1 VTVPENRATGSDKQI
16 KLAVVRVK
24 STNENPGAP
33 LLLGTGGPGG
43 PGLQDVQGAGG
54 PGFLTTYGP
63 ILEDREFV
71 LFSQRGTALA
81 EPMLDCPVYSA
92 LTIQAS
98 MEGMS
103 LEARGQAGRDAL
115 VKCAEAFAAE
125 GVDLSAYNTNENAD
139 DVDAIR
145 QALGY
150 DKIFYYGESYGTQ
163 LGQFV
168 LRRHPDILAGILL
181 DGIVPVTKE
190 QSVRVSDIPGAFQ
203 TVFAAC
209 AADATCNA
217 AYPDLEAMLVE
228 TMDRLREN
236 PVSYTLALPGQEPV
250 EVKVDDLLAMNALFI
265 DLYVP
270 GGYAKLPELV
280 KQLHEGNMAP
290 MRATLPLLLQTSSYA
305 RVMHYAINCT
315 DDPTT
320 SLDDLALDGVAEVY
334 ARLVTDDG
342 QNYANICP
350 ALDLPQLPADSD
362 ALVESDIPALLLQGG
377 LDPATPRSGGLNVAE
392 GLPNSTEV
400 LVPGGTHVQF
410 GNPCVV
416 NIVRNFMND
425 PAAKPDLSCIDQAV
439 AFKLP
444 APVTYTGPGA
454 SNAISIT
461 LPPTFVQ
468 VAPGQWSDGEMI
480 AITASFPPTKTVETV
495 LGETAAALKME
506 NPEVVDGP
514 TIAGM
519 ESFLVQFPTSG
530 AIYDVY
536 VFGDEQGTYRVI
548 FDALNASSV
557 DFLREKVYPALL
569 ESVTVGPAQAA
580 QSGSSNGE
588 ASNTPR
594 LRELDFAPF
603 EAALAAFTPERAAK
617 IEAIV
622 KDADIAQVQDAVK
635 AGQLSYAELTLFFLL
650 RIKQYDETLRTMVE
664 LNPDAL
670 KEAQAADQLL
680 KDGKATDLMFGIPV
694 TLKDNIETAA
704 PMHTTGGSEI
714 LSNYQ
719 PKADASF
726 VKQLREAGA
735 VILGKA
741 NLSEFA
747 GGITVFPP
755 GASAVGGVTMNPYGD
770 FSAGGSSS
778 GSGAGTA
785 AYETM
790 VSVGSETAGSLIVPA
805 SWNGVVGMYPS
816 KGVVDGSQVIPLITN
831 NDSAGPIGRNVKDVA
846 TLLGVIDTR
855 NTDYVAGLDAQALN
869 GVKAAFLKADVLAQ
883 PTSPL
888 EDTADNAAIAQLIEQ
903 GLTKAGA
910 KVSDVE
916 FAPAQIGAQL
926 NGVLATLIAGGI
938 RHDMLPYLT
947 AAGVPVKTPEDLA
960 AYNLKDPQTRIPF
973 QQGTLDSSVANTD
986 VKDAAEYQDA
996 ITQIKAA
1003 AVATLEQAFA
1013 DSQADILVSV
1023 NNYHSQVYATAN
1035 YPAITIPLGKR
1046 ANGMPVGVVLI
1057 GKPGSE
1063 AQLLSYAYALEQ
1075 ATKLRVDPDLSR
1087 VEAH

>member
-1 VTVPENRATGSDKQI
+1 
-16 KLAVVRVK
+16 
-24 STNENPGAP
+24 
-33 LLLGTGGPGG
+33 
-43 PGLQDVQGAGG
+43 
-54 PGFLTTYGP
+54 
-63 ILEDREFV
+63 
-71 LFSQRGTALA
+71 
-81 EPMLDCPVYSA
+81 M
-92 LTIQAS
+92 
-98 MEGMS
+98 
-103 LEARGQAGRDAL
+103 
-115 VKCAEAFAAE
+115 KCAEAFAAE

-139 DVDAIR
+139 DVDALR

-181 DGIVPVTKE
+181 DGVVPVTKE
-190 QSVRVSDIPGAFQ
+190 QSVRVSDLPGAFQ

-209 AADATCNA
+209 AADEACNA

-236 PVSYTLALPGQEPV
+236 PVSYTLALPGQDPV

-334 ARLVTDDG
+334 ARLATDDG

-362 ALVESDIPALLLQGG
+362 ALVEFDIPALLLQGG

-416 NIVRNFMND
+416 NIVRDFMND

-439 AFKLP
+439 TFKLP
-444 APVTYTGPGA
+444 APVSYAGPGA

-461 LPPTFVQ
+461 LPPTFMAA
-468 VAPGQWSDGEMI
+468 APGQWSDNEMVV
-480 AITASFPPTKTVETV
+480 ITASFPPTKTVEAV
-495 LGETAAALKME
+495 LGETAAALQLQ
-506 NPEVVDGP
+506 NPKVVAGP

-519 ESFLVQFPTSG
+519 ESAFVQAPP
-530 AIYDVY
+530 YDIY
-536 VFGDEQGTYRVI
+536 VFGDQQGAYRVV
-548 FDALNASSV
+548 FDVLNPNSA
-557 DFLREKVYPALL
+557 DFLRTKVFPGML
-569 ESVTVGPAQAA
+569 ESVTVGPAASIPSEA
-580 QSGSSNGE
+580 TTTIE

-594 LRELDFAPF
+594 LRELDFSPF
-603 EAALAAFTPERAAK
+603 EEELAAFTPERAAE

-635 AGQLSYAELTLFFLL
+635 AGQLSYAELTLFFLS
-650 RIKQYDETLRTMVE
+650 RIKQYDETLRTMIE

-670 KEAQAADQLL
+670 KEARAADQLL
-680 KDGKATDLMFGIPV
+680 KDGKASGLMLGIPV

-704 PMHTTGGSEI
+704 PLHTTGGSEI

-755 GASAVGGVTMNPYGD
+755 GASAVGGLTMNPHGD

-816 KGVVDGSQVIPLITN
+816 KSVVDGSQVIPLITN

-855 NTDYVAGLDAQALN
+855 DTDYVAGLDAKALN
-869 GVKAAFLKADVLAQ
+869 GVKAAFLKVDVLAQ

-903 GLTKAGA
+903 SLTKAGA

-916 FAPAQIGAQL
+916 LAPAQIGAQL

-947 AAGVPVKTPEDLA
+947 AAGAPVKTPEDLA
-960 AYNLKDPQTRIPF
+960 AYNLKDPQNSHSISAGHIGQFRC
-973 QQGTLDSSVANTD
+973 
-986 VKDAAEYQDA
+986 EYRR
-996 ITQIKAA
+996 
-1003 AVATLEQAFA
+1003 E
-1013 DSQADILVSV
+1013 
-1023 NNYHSQVYATAN
+1023 
-1035 YPAITIPLGKR
+1035 R
-1046 ANGMPVGVVLI
+1046 C
-1057 GKPGSE
+1057 
-1063 AQLLSYAYALEQ
+1063 
-1075 ATKLRVDPDLSR
+1075 R
-1087 VEAH
+1087 

>member
-1 VTVPENRATGSDKQI
+1 MLGNGALYFFQDGNLHIDLAADGGTMVFAPATASAVAFGDAWESVACDVLGVGPEVAAVADCGYVTVPENRAAGTEDTI
-16 KLAVVRVK
+16 RLAVVRVK
-24 STNENPGAP
+24 SVSDTPGAP

-43 PGLQDVQGAGG
+43 PGLQDVQGAQG
-54 PGFLTTYGP
+54 PAFLAANGP
-63 ILEDREFV
+63 ILEDRDFV

-81 EPMLDCPVYSA
+81 EPTLDCPAFSA

-125 GVDLSAYNTNENAD
+125 GVDLSAYNSDENAD

-168 LRRHPDILAGILL
+168 LRRHPDILEGIML
-181 DGIVPVTKE
+181 DGVVPVTKE

-209 AADATCNA
+209 AADEACNA

-265 DLYVP
+265 DLYLP

-280 KQLHEGNMAP
+280 KQLYEGNMAP
-290 MRATLPLLLQTSSYA
+290 MRATLPILLQTSSFA

-342 QNYANICP
+342 QSYANICP

-416 NIVRNFMND
+416 NIVRDFMND
-425 PAAKPDLSCIDQAV
+425 PAAKPDLSCIDPTV

-444 APVTYTGPGA
+444 APVTSVGPGA

-461 LPPTFVQ
+461 LPPTFMTA
-468 VAPGQWSDGEMI
+468 APGQWSDNEMVV
-480 AITASFPPTKTVETV
+480 ITASFPATKTVEAV
-495 LGETAAALKME
+495 LGETAAALQLQ
-506 NPEVVDGP
+506 NPEVVAGP

-519 ESFLVQFPTSG
+519 ESAFVQAPP
-530 AIYDVY
+530 YDIY
-536 VFGDEQGTYRVI
+536 VFGDEQGAYRVV
-548 FDALNASSV
+548 FDVLNANSA
-557 DFLREKVYPALL
+557 DFLRTKVFPAML
-569 ESVTVGPAQAA
+569 ESVTVGPAPTAA
-580 QSGSSNGE
+580 APEATTTME

-594 LRELDFAPF
+594 LRELDFSPF
-603 EAALAAFTPERAAK
+603 EEELAAFTPERAAE
-617 IEAIV
+617 IDAIV

-635 AGQLSYAELTLFFLL
+635 AGKLTYTELTLYFLA
-650 RIKQYDETLRTMVE
+650 RIKQYDETLRTMIE

-680 KDGKATDLMFGIPV
+680 KDGKATGLMLGIPV

-704 PMHTTGGSEI
+704 PLHTTGGSEI
-714 LSNYQ
+714 LLNHQ

-755 GASAVGGVTMNPYGD
+755 GASAVGGVTLNPHGD

-846 TLLGVIDTR
+846 TLLGVIDTKD
-855 NTDYVAGLDAQALN
+855 TDYVAGLDAKALN

-910 KVSDVE
+910 KRE
-916 FAPAQIGAQL
+916 
-926 NGVLATLIAGGI
+926 
-938 RHDMLPYLT
+938 R
-947 AAGVPVKTPEDLA
+947 
-960 AYNLKDPQTRIPF
+960 
-973 QQGTLDSSVANTD
+973 
-986 VKDAAEYQDA
+986 
-996 ITQIKAA
+996 
-1003 AVATLEQAFA
+1003 
-1013 DSQADILVSV
+1013 
-1023 NNYHSQVYATAN
+1023 
-1035 YPAITIPLGKR
+1035 
-1046 ANGMPVGVVLI
+1046 
-1057 GKPGSE
+1057 
-1063 AQLLSYAYALEQ
+1063 
-1075 ATKLRVDPDLSR
+1075 
-1087 VEAH
+1087 